1 MKLQAQP
8 WLLLKWALKEQAVS
22 IQRAP
27 FLEGF
32 MKNFFSFFL
41 HKVNTHFYYFTKMM
55 TFKLGTYLVKEANF

>member
-32 MKNFFSFFL
+32 MKKTFLYFILSAQSENSFSL
-41 HKVNTHFYYFTKMM
+41 LY
-55 TFKLGTYLVKEANF
+55 